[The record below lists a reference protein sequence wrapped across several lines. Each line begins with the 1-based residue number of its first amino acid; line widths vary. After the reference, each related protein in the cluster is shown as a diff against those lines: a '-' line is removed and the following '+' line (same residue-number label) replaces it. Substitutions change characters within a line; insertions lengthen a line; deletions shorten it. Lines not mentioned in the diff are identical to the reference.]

1 MINGRISDDSDSSLS
16 SSPTKKQRRRCQSQ
30 ARPYSDGARPMKIF
44 LGSDNAGSSE
54 WKVPEVNAL
63 SKSFSRSLL
72 KTVEATERSGWPL
85 DRLPIEIFD
94 EIISYL
100 PRSCVQSMRLVNKE
114 FEKKVSAT
122 FFQVVVVPFRPEIYG
137 IAPDPSHGGSWLGRE
152 DELPQG
158 AIMLQDK
165 GMRVFHGYV
174 TSLRNQ

>member
-1 MINGRISDDSDSSLS
+1 M
-16 SSPTKKQRRRCQSQ
+16 
-30 ARPYSDGARPMKIF
+30 MKIF
-44 LGSDNAGSSE
+44 VGNDVAASSE
-54 WKVPEVNAL
+54 RK
-63 SKSFSRSLL
+63 
-72 KTVEATERSGWPL
+72 ATEANSPFKTFPRSFRNMGDAANSSGWPL

-100 PRSCVQSMRLVNKE
+100 PRSCVKSMRLVNKE

-122 FFQVVVVPFRPEIYG
+122 FFQVVVVPFKPEIYG
-137 IAPDPSHGGSWLGRE
+137 IAPDPTHGGSWLGRE

-174 TSLRNQ
+174 TYFTTPTDTLTSV